1 MLLTAGLANHLV
13 KENATNSFKQS
24 NRPAI
29 IKTIQINLIL
39 VMITNSHCV
48 KGLRT
53 PLYRIILYTA
63 WSKRSPLCFPLA
75 ESVPSFIFLVIESFL
90 LLGADGITFWDYS
103 KGGRSLTGVRV
114 DETSLST

>member
-1 MLLTAGLANHLV
+1 MEKFTRILNDKALLKDG
-13 KENATNSFKQS
+13 
-24 NRPAI
+24 
-29 IKTIQINLIL
+29 
-39 VMITNSHCV
+39 
-48 KGLRT
+48 
-53 PLYRIILYTA
+53 
-63 WSKRSPLCFPLA
+63 SKRSPLCFPLA